1 MLIANLF
8 FFHLAGALVVTGG
21 IGVSGAINGG
31 AYILTSGTISTTNA
45 TASTTHTNGALVVT
59 GGVGIGQDINVAG
72 SYTGGSG
79 GIFTTGP
86 IRTTSTTASTS
97 TTTGALRSGGGLG
110 VVGSANIGGD
120 LTVSGR
126 IINTWDTL
134 YENSDLT
141 TTLSYSIPTTFK
153 VLRVL
158 VRSYSVSTSAA
169 QVRVAMRTGTT
180 AATHSGVSFG
190 NNGWNVAYMNL
201 ASPSAADSL
210 VATLH
215 IHNTGFISPTYT
227 YVVDGVTMTTA
238 STTAAA
244 NCGSITTT
252 IGALDNML
260 FSVSTGT
267 IDAGRVS
274 IYASY

>member
-1 MLIANLF
+1 M
-8 FFHLAGALVVTGG
+8 VVTGG

-86 IRTTSTTASTS
+86 IRTTSTTSSSS

-120 LTVSGR
+120 LTIGGK
-126 IINTWDTL
+126 IIGTWETL
-134 YENSDLT
+134 YENVNLT
-141 TTLSYSIPTTFK
+141 TTVAYSFPTNFK
-153 VLRVL
+153 ELKVL
-158 VRSYSVSTSAA
+158 VRGYSVGTNGA
-169 QVRVAMRTGTT
+169 QLRLALRTGTT
-180 AATHSGVSFG
+180 AATHTGVTFG
-190 NNGWNVAYMNL
+190 NNAWNTAYMNL
-201 ASPSAADSL
+201 GSPSAADVL
-210 VATLH
+210 VCTFH
-215 IHNTGFISPTYT
+215 IHNTGLLSTLYT
-227 YVVDGVTMTTA
+227 YVVDGTMVSSATSVA
-238 STTAAA
+238 GA
-244 NCGSITTT
+244 NCGGVTTLV
-252 IGALDNML
+252 GSLDNML
-260 FSVSTGT
+260 FSVSAGV
-267 IDAGRVS
+267 IDLGYVS